1 MLKYRNTI
9 WKNEISELAHNATET
24 VW

>member
-24 VW
+24 V